1 MSLAEQASGALVEDM
16 MNLSIRNHKLNSN
29 NTTRHLNK
37 IHISSHLINKI
48 HTNSHKPINS
58 NLNTSSNLSEAI
70 MAAIRSKNNSNHST
84 MPSQELSRE
93 TSITSAKVID
103 RLHGYMRRPVE
114 KAASTFSVEGMNQ
127 SLNRAEE
134 AWVSVILSH
143 SSALPTKLDKVTPW
157 IHRVMWTRDIQIQQ
171 LSPIVIWI
179 KAMANNNSSSSL
191 AAIHHQNL
199 VHTMC
204 HKTLEA
210 AMSQLCT
217 MRHNSNNIS
226 SNSKNNGKSLNISSH
241 SNIQQCSVEDNN
253 HSQRWLLS
261 VKELNQETTPDQLQ
275 ERVQSSCTTHLG
287 VVQTSN

>member
-1 MSLAEQASGALVEDM
+1 

-143 SSALPTKLDKVTPW
+143 SSALPTKLDKVTP
-157 IHRVMWTRDIQIQQ
+157 
-171 LSPIVIWI
+171 
-179 KAMANNNSSSSL
+179 
-191 AAIHHQNL
+191 
-199 VHTMC
+199 
-204 HKTLEA
+204 
-210 AMSQLCT
+210 
-217 MRHNSNNIS
+217 
-226 SNSKNNGKSLNISSH
+226 
-241 SNIQQCSVEDNN
+241 
-253 HSQRWLLS
+253 
-261 VKELNQETTPDQLQ
+261 
-275 ERVQSSCTTHLG
+275 
-287 VVQTSN
+287 